1 MSTKFEVNNVTIST
15 LLGYVES
22 CIPSGFEKMTEPDY
36 ENFLKL
42 RRIQMAKKVHQFFES
57 L

>member
-1 MSTKFEVNNVTIST
+1 MQEN
-15 LLGYVES
+15 
-22 CIPSGFEKMTEPDY
+22 CIPSGFEDMTESDY

-42 RRIQMAKKVHQFFES
+42 RRILMAKKIRQYFDS